1 MPEYNTHAG
10 NLRLVGGRLCLDFV
24 NTANHHG
31 RADIKEY
38 LVDYAAL
45 VAWGQHAGA
54 LGAAD
59 AGRLAAEARGRPAE
73 AADALARAKELR
85 DALHPLFR
93 AVAAGAHI
101 PPNNLSV
108 FNAALAR
115 LPDRVR
121 LAATPAGLEWNW
133 LATDR
138 LEPAIWRVIW
148 SAAELLT
155 SPERALVRECE
166 GHACSWL
173 FLDASRNR
181 SRRWCSMDDCGN
193 RAKAQRHYARYRREA
208 EA

>member
-1 MPEYNTHAG
+1 MSEYNTHAG

-45 VAWGQHAGA
+45 ISWAQHAGA
-54 LGAAD
+54 LADAD

-73 AADALARAKELR
+73 SADALRRARELR
-85 DALHPLFR
+85 DALHRLFR
-93 AVAAGAHI
+93 AIAAGTHI
-101 PPNNLSV
+101 PPNDLAV

-115 LPDRVR
+115 LPELVR

-133 LATDR
+133 GATDR
-138 LEPAIWRVIW
+138 LELAIWPVIW

-155 SPERALVRECE
+155 SPERVLVRECE
-166 GHACSWL
+166 GHECSWL
-173 FLDASRNR
+173 FLDASHNR

-193 RAKAQRHYARYRREA
+193 RAKAQRHYARHHRQA
-208 EA
+208 GA